1 MSVKEQPIFS
11 ITHSSR
17 LWKCV
22 KELSILDMV
31 NIKDVNGDAYF
42 SLTLKGHLITPIL
55 IGFGLLEGDKDFD
68 RYRENAIK

>member
-1 MSVKEQPIFS
+1 
-11 ITHSSR
+11 
-17 LWKCV
+17 
-22 KELSILDMV
+22 MV

-55 IGFGLLEGDKDFD
+55 IGFGILEGDKDFD